1 MQSEVTMDEMTEEM
15 ITDVYDRVGQLN
27 NSVSALVAAV
37 AASKQKVEPEEA
49 APKKEN
55 KQLEL
60 PLGIT
65 SPRPV
70 SLFDELCG
78 GMTNEDFVT
87 KLQAA
92 FGITKDHPQWEE
104 AAFRIL
110 YALEAHGLVK
120 FSMNGND
127 QVVLWVDVG
136 E

>member
-49 APKKEN
+49 APKREN

-60 PLGIT
+60 PMGPQHVT
-65 SPRPV
+65 
-70 SLFDELCG
+70 LFDELCSG
-78 GMTNEDFVT
+78 VNDEDFVA

-92 FGITKDHPQWEE
+92 FGITKEHPQWEE

-120 FSMNGND
+120 FVMSGED
-127 QVVLWVDVG
+127 RVVLWVNVG

>member
-1 MQSEVTMDEMTEEM
+1 MDEMTEEM

-37 AASKQKVEPEEA
+37 AANKQKVEVEA
-49 APKKEN
+49 PPPVEGK

-60 PLGIT
+60 PLGH
-65 SPRPV
+65 RPLT
-70 SLFDELCG
+70 LFDELCSG
-78 GMTNEDFVT
+78 VNDEDFVT

-92 FGITKDHPQWEE
+92 FGITKEHPQWEE

-120 FSMNGND
+120 FSMNGD
-127 QVVLWVDVG
+127 DRVVLWVDVG

>member
-1 MQSEVTMDEMTEEM
+1 MDEMTEEM

-49 APKKEN
+49 APKREN

-60 PLGIT
+60 PMGPQHVT
-65 SPRPV
+65 
-70 SLFDELCG
+70 LFDELCSG
-78 GMTNEDFVT
+78 VNDEDFVA

-92 FGITKDHPQWEE
+92 FGITKEHPQWEE

-120 FSMNGND
+120 FVMSGED
-127 QVVLWVDVG
+127 RVVLWVNVG

>member
-27 NSVSALVAAV
+27 NSVSALIAAV
-37 AASKQKVEPEEA
+37 ATSKQKVEPEAVPE
-49 APKKEN
+49 KES

-60 PLGIT
+60 PMGPQHVT
-65 SPRPV
+65 
-70 SLFDELCG
+70 LFDELCSG
-78 GMTNEDFVT
+78 VNDEDFVA

-92 FGITKDHPQWEE
+92 FGITKEHPQWEE

-120 FSMNGND
+120 FVMSGED
-127 QVVLWVDVG
+127 RVVLWVDVG

>member
-37 AASKQKVEPEEA
+37 AANKQKAGQEGEEK
-49 APKKEN
+49 APK
-55 KQLEL
+55 QLDL
-60 PLGIT
+60 PLSAPHPQRGM
-65 SPRPV
+65 
-70 SLFDELCG
+70 SLFDELCSG
-78 GMTNEDFVT
+78 VSDEDFVT

-92 FGITKDHPQWEE
+92 FGITRDHPQWEE

-110 YALEAHGLVK
+110 YALETHGLVK
-120 FSMNGND
+120 FVLNGD
-127 QVVLWVDVG
+127 ERVVLWVDVG

>member
-1 MQSEVTMDEMTEEM
+1 MDEMTEEM

-27 NSVSALVAAV
+27 NSVSALVAAL
-37 AASKQKVEPEEA
+37 AANKQKAEAEAEA
-49 APKKEN
+49 AVPVKGE

-60 PLGIT
+60 PLGHQPLT
-65 SPRPV
+65 
-70 SLFDELCG
+70 LFDELCSG
-78 GMTNEDFVT
+78 VTNEDFVT

-92 FGITKDHPQWEE
+92 LGITREHPQWEE

-120 FSMNGND
+120 FVPSGD
-127 QVVLWVDVG
+127 SHVVLWVDVG

>member
-37 AASKQKVEPEEA
+37 NANKQKAEAEEA
-49 APKKEN
+49 APKKEDR
-55 KQLEL
+55 QLEL
-60 PLGIT
+60 PLGTT

-78 GMTNEDFVT
+78 GVTNEDFVT
-87 KLQAA
+87 KLQVA
-92 FGITKDHPQWEE
+92 FGITKEHPQWEE

-120 FSMNGND
+120 FVPSGD
-127 QVVLWVDVG
+127 SYVVLWVDVG

>member
-1 MQSEVTMDEMTEEM
+1 MDEMTEEM

-27 NSVSALVAAV
+27 NSVSALVAVVNANR
-37 AASKQKVEPEEA
+37 QKAEPEKA
-49 APKKEN
+49 APKKEDR
-55 KQLEL
+55 QLEL
-60 PLGIT
+60 PLGTT

-78 GMTNEDFVT
+78 GVTNEDFVT
-87 KLQAA
+87 KLQVA
-92 FGITKDHPQWEE
+92 FGITKEHPQWEE

-120 FSMNGND
+120 FVPSGD
-127 QVVLWVDVG
+127 SHVVLWVDVG